1 MATPAELADALF
13 ASPSTKARVDDLFS
27 SRSQAE
33 SQPLEITSSAV
44 AVKRRQHVGAS
55 LQVRTDGSVVV
66 ALRVSLNR
74 PPATHDASAGLA
86 DALFASSPSPS
97 TEARVDGLFSSRPQA
112 ESRPLCAEMA
122 ADVPYEAATQ
132 PAGAAA
138 TVSPRTQQA
147 DMRSDDAA
155 CSELHQLL
163 FMVHGIGQHDD
174 FVDGQF
180 LSWDGTEG
188 MAGGN
193 MEFRQML
200 EALLGGKLREVPL
213 WLAVQSVE
221 WHAQL
226 HRPEID
232 AMVAACSPEGV
243 PELRGFV
250 RDNVMDILY
259 YSSAVNSQRIVDAIS
274 TQLNAKYT
282 AFVAAHPG
290 WRGRVNVLAHSLG
303 SVIMLDML
311 SRAGTLF
318 QGVRRTVIDSAVHHA
333 MHYAMHHAMH
343 HATPRA
349 MHHAMHHATHR
360 AIHHTTHCRAPGTL
374 PCARLRGA
382 LLLCDGLARRLLPT
396 LAPRRCRARRAG
408 RAAPAHR
415 VPHLLQHRQRRGPR
429 VLPVRAAR
437 ARRATS
443 AGVAGR
449 RCKRRAA
456 GSPPKRHR
464 AGRQGGRQRRRR
476 RRRCEARAAL
486 LPAVCQGPRARRWPQ
501 RRRPT
506 HQVHM
511 HGRCMAHAW

>member
-1 MATPAELADALF
+1 MFPTRRRGAENMATPAELADALF
-13 ASPSTKARVDDLFS
+13 ASPSTKARFDDLFS
-27 SRSQAE
+27 SRPQAE

-243 PELRGFV
+243 
-250 RDNVMDILY
+250 
-259 YSSAVNSQRIVDAIS
+259 
-274 TQLNAKYT
+274 
-282 AFVAAHPG
+282 
-290 WRGRVNVLAHSLG
+290 
-303 SVIMLDML
+303 
-311 SRAGTLF
+311 
-318 QGVRRTVIDSAVHHA
+318 
-333 MHYAMHHAMH
+333 
-343 HATPRA
+343 
-349 MHHAMHHATHR
+349 R
-360 AIHHTTHCRAPGTL
+360 AIVSIGRAIVSIGRAVVSIVRARPARPRQGRARTRAPTL
-374 PCARLRGA
+374 SPEPPTRAPNPSPQPETPTRCPSCAA
-382 LLLCDGLARRLLPT
+382 
-396 LAPRRCRARRAG
+396 
-408 RAAPAHR
+408 
-415 VPHLLQHRQRRGPR
+415 
-429 VLPVRAAR
+429 
-437 ARRATS
+437 S
-443 AGVAGR
+443 
-449 RCKRRAA
+449 
-456 GSPPKRHR
+456 
-464 AGRQGGRQRRRR
+464 
-476 RRRCEARAAL
+476 
-486 LPAVCQGPRARRWPQ
+486 
-501 RRRPT
+501 
-506 HQVHM
+506 
-511 HGRCMAHAW
+511 